1 MAIFLYTLCHCISRN
16 FLTLKLQFISAQY
29 SDMLDSVYTLNLIHK
44 GTYSN

>member
-1 MAIFLYTLCHCISRN
+1 MTEMVRN
-16 FLTLKLQFISAQY
+16 LHKHKIEFERERKLQFISAQY